1 MAHVVAVE
9 QIGVPAQGM
18 QLALDQ
24 VGDGRFTR
32 AGQTGKPQ
40 HPWRLALER
49 GVGLAV
55 DVDGLPV
62 HVLRTT
68 QGEVQHAGTD
78 RAIAQAVD
86 NDKAPGIAVVGISIE
101 GDRPVQVQVA
111 YANAVQLQGLGRQ
124 VLEAIHIDPVLEVG
138 AAHADGAATDL
149 HQVRA
154 PRQQGLFV
162 HPYQGRFELVGHRR
176 RGVGQ
181 GDQVA
186 AADIDLVLEGQGH
199 GLAAQ
204 GLLLLPGAA
213 KDAGDLA
220 LLARGQHAD
229 ALADAHAAGHDVAA
243 IATKIQV
250 RPVHPL
256 HRQTERRLALPVL
269 LQRYVFKVGK
279 QARALVPGRVG
290 AGLEHVVAAQRRQ
303 RDALDILQADLC
315 GEGAILGFD
324 ALEHRLGVVHQVELV
339 DRHHH
344 LADAQQ
350 RHQVTVPAGLGQ
362 QALAGVDEDHR
373 QVGGGRAG
381 DHVAG
386 VLFVAGGVGDD
397 ELALVGG
404 KEAISHIDGDALLAL
419 GAQAVDQQGE
429 IQFVTLGAE
438 LFRVG
443 FELAKL
449 VLEQY
454 LGFIQQSA
462 DQGAL
467 AVVDTATGD
476 EAQQLLVLL
485 LLQVGRQVAIACV
498 GDCVHQKYPS
508 CFFFSMEPAES
519 LSIRRPWRSEVRL
532 TSISPMIAGRLSASL
547 SMAPVNG

>member
-1 MAHVVAVE
+1 M
-9 QIGVPAQGM
+9 
-18 QLALDQ
+18 
-24 VGDGRFTR
+24 
-32 AGQTGKPQ
+32 
-40 HPWRLALER
+40 
-49 GVGLAV
+49 
-55 DVDGLPV
+55 
-62 HVLRTT
+62 
-68 QGEVQHAGTD
+68 
-78 RAIAQAVD
+78 
-86 NDKAPGIAVVGISIE
+86 
-101 GDRPVQVQVA
+101 
-111 YANAVQLQGLGRQ
+111 
-124 VLEAIHIDPVLEVG
+124 LEVG

-256 HRQTERRLALPVL
+256 HRQTERCLALPVL

-350 RHQVTVPAGLGQ
+350 RHQVTVSAGLGQ

-449 VLEQY
+449 VLE
-454 LGFIQQSA
+454 
-462 DQGAL
+462 
-467 AVVDTATGD
+467 
-476 EAQQLLVLL
+476 
-485 LLQVGRQVAIACV
+485 
-498 GDCVHQKYPS
+498 
-508 CFFFSMEPAES
+508 
-519 LSIRRPWRSEVRL
+519 
-532 TSISPMIAGRLSASL
+532 
-547 SMAPVNG
+547 